1 MRRGEDE
8 QERLRALVEGR
19 EWAPMGTSSADA
31 AQEAIDATEPE
42 QPKAPTD
49 RGFREVELAGLEPAT
64 SCMPCK
70 RSPS

>member
-1 MRRGEDE
+1 MS
-8 QERLRALVEGR
+8 
-19 EWAPMGTSSADA
+19 PMGTSSTDA
-31 AQEAIDATEPE
+31 VQEANDATVPK
-42 QPKAPTD
+42 QRKAPPE